1 MNILL
6 LNPKATRHL
15 GNCLAQTWKPP
26 TVILFEGNLGAGK
39 TTCVQGIAEALGI
52 TDPVA
57 SPTFTL
63 IEEYGDKLIHMD
75 LYRLAPFEDTKLGLE
90 EMWECGALVAIEWS
104 ERLSVFPE
112 DYLRIA
118 LTNDEPRKA
127 IFLAVGDAAERYLQR
142 LKALLL

>member
-6 LNPKATRHL
+6 SNTEATRHL
-15 GNCLAQTWKPP
+15 GKCLAQAWKPP
-26 TVILFEGNLGAGK
+26 TVILFQGNLGAGK

-52 TDPVA
+52 TDPVT

-75 LYRLAPFEDTKLGLE
+75 LYRLGSFEDTKLGLE
-90 EMWECGALVAIEWS
+90 EIWERGALVAIEWS

-118 LTNDEPRKA
+118 LTHDEPRKA
-127 IFLAVGDAAERYLQR
+127 IFLAVGVAAESYLQR

>member
-1 MNILL
+1 MKILL
-6 LNPKATRHL
+6 PNPEATQHL
-15 GNCLAQTWKPP
+15 GKCLAQVWKSP
-26 TVILFEGNLGAGK
+26 TVLLFEGNLGAGK

-52 TDPVA
+52 TDPVT

-75 LYRLAPFEDTKLGLE
+75 LYRLEPFKTEKLGLE
-90 EMWECGALVAIEWS
+90 EIWERGALVAIEWS
-104 ERLSVFPE
+104 ERLSVSPE

-127 IFLAVGDAAERYLQR
+127 TFSAVGGAAESYLQR